1 MEQVLHTRFR
11 VQPNLNYIDGALLV
25 YFLKA
30 VQPYTSLF

>member
-11 VQPNLNYIDGALLV
+11 VQPNLNYIDALLV